1 MHVAEGL
8 CGVKPSGALS
18 IQSPGTPATS
28 LVSSRWRVNIIPT
41 HLKSSTSVDD
51 RFDKNPQI
59 CSSFS
64 RFVAF
69 QAHAKTGRTWI
80 IQRDLEGELFSVFQR
95 ECAAA
100 KFSFLLRKGTW
111 KEWREESRL
120 IFPHSDGQTQMQLVR
135 WNGWPSHSYLA
146 SGWQRL
152 VFSLCKGYCHVHG
165 VVKESWELYLVM
177 VNREDCLVR
186 QSHAIW
192 NIP

>member
-1 MHVAEGL
+1 MHLAEGL

-28 LVSSRWRVNIIPT
+28 LVSSRWRANIIPT

-111 KEWREESRL
+111 KEWREENRS
-120 IFPHSDGQTQMQLVR
+120 IFPHSDGQTDAIGKTGWMALSVIILLPVG
-135 WNGWPSHSYLA
+135 NGWS
-146 SGWQRL
+146 
-152 VFSLCKGYCHVHG
+152 SLSAKATAMSMEWWRSLGNC
-165 VVKESWELYLVM
+165 
-177 VNREDCLVR
+177 
-186 QSHAIW
+186 IW
-192 NIP
+192 